1 MGSESCNS
9 DSNKSNS
16 NSNSNSS
23 HSSDDDTKLQE
34 MNCLLE
40 GTENIKIKRVW
51 VLKKSVSL
59 NDRHVNVLGFKT
71 KINLTKGKKNI
82 FKIKNKFNCNFK
94 HWAII
99 LELSNGSFVNI
110 QYGKNGFSLEE
121 FNETDIKGENLLNS
135 ILNTW
140 GKDGAPFSFFFLGNA
155 NYNYGKLIKIL

>member
-121 FNETDIKGENLLNS
+121 FKEQ
-135 ILNTW
+135 IL
-140 GKDGAPFSFFFLGNA
+140 KE
-155 NYNYGKLIKIL
+155 KIY